1 MTRITGI
8 GKAASVSFAPD
19 APYFAAGAIAGA
31 LDASFSNTASIEI
44 YKIDFT
50 SGDELP
56 LAGSYPSPSNE
67 PFSRV
72 SWGKAGSGTEQFSL
86 GLIAGGLG
94 DGSIGVWNPL
104 SLINGTDEALVHHL
118 KPHTGPVRG
127 LEFNLHSNLLASG
140 ADEGD
145 IHIWDMTN
153 PTEPIHYPPLK
164 SVGSAAQGEIA
175 YLSWNPNQNVHHI
188 LASTSYNG
196 STVVWDLKKQKPAIS
211 FRDPSRSRCSVL
223 QWNPAAATQLML
235 ASDDDSSPDL
245 KLWDV
250 RNTMSPVKEFVGH
263 TKGVIAMKWCPT
275 DSRYLLTCGKDSR
288 TFCWDTVSGEI
299 VSELPAGM
307 NFDLHWYSKIPGL
320 VSASSFEGNVGFYNI
335 EGHRRL
341 NAGEAFVDSVNL
353 RAPNWMKCPVGVSFG
368 FGGKL
373 VSCKLSQSTTNPPTG
388 SSEVYI
394 HDLVTELSLVSR
406 STEFEAA
413 IQDGEKTSL
422 RALCD
427 KKSQESKSEDDREMW
442 GFLKIMFEDDGTART
457 KLVTHLGFVAQTGE
471 VLEELSQEMNSVNL
485 DDRITDEAGSTVDRS
500 LLPTENAE
508 DFFNNIQSPR
518 ADPLPSKSHDTI
530 VGEENLLSNG
540 ETIQE
545 ELDEQVGSDAS
556 SFDDDI
562 RCALV
567 TGNYKGAVSQ
577 CIKANRMADA
587 LVIAHLG
594 GESLW
599 ATTRDQYLKKSNS
612 SYSKVISAMVNKDL
626 TSLVNHRPLDSWK
639 ETLALLCS
647 FAERDE
653 WATLCDSLGSRL
665 MTDGRTLAAT
675 LCYVCAGNVE
685 KTVEIWSR
693 SLNNELEGRP
703 YVDLLQELMEK
714 TIILVFATGQ
724 KRFSAPLSKLVE
736 NYAELLASQGLLR
749 TAMEYLKLL
758 GSEETS
764 QELAILQ
771 DRISLSI
778 EESEAPKT
786 SQYDNSQPS
795 QESAYVA
802 DQSGYG
808 VSSGTQPYYQPQPHE
823 GSSAPY
829 ADNYQHQQQFSGPYG
844 GGYSTPSPY
853 QQAPQQAPSPY
864 QHAPQQAPSPY
875 QHAPQQAPQ
884 QPHMFL
890 PTQTP
895 QVPSTNFPPAI
906 VAQPTVHSFAP
917 SNPPPLRNVE
927 KYQLAPTLGAQLYP
941 GVANTPYQ
949 TVQPSSGPLGSGSVG
964 GGPSQMGSIPGHT
977 ISQAP
982 APIPAQRPF
991 MPGMNNTAA
1000 GFSQRPAMGA
1010 SMQAPSLAQPSQVVA
1025 APAPATPPP
1034 TVQTVDT
1041 SKVPAHQKPVISTLT
1056 RLFNETSEALGGPRA
1071 PPAKKRE
1078 LDDNSK
1084 KMGALFAKLNSGDIS
1099 KNAAD
1104 KLVQLCVALDNG
1116 DFATA
1121 LQIQVQ
1127 MTTSEWDE
1135 CNFWLA
1141 ALKRMIKTRQS
1152 VR

>member
-175 YLSWNPNQNVHHI
+175 YLSWNPNHNVQHI

-196 STVVWDLKKQKPAIS
+196 STVVWDLKKQKPVIS

-235 ASDDDSSPDL
+235 ASDDDSSPSL

-250 RNTMSPVKEFVGH
+250 RNAMSPVKEFVGH

-288 TFCWDTVSGEI
+288 TLCWDTVSGEI

-341 NAGEAFVDSVNL
+341 NAGEGFVDSVNL

-373 VSCKLSQSTTNPPTG
+373 VSCKPGQSANPPTG

-394 HDLVTELSLVSR
+394 HNLVTELSLVSR

-427 KKSQESKSEDDREMW
+427 KKSQESKSEDDRETW
-442 GFLKIMFEDDGTART
+442 GFLKVMFEEDGTART
-457 KLVTHLGFVAQTGE
+457 KLLTHLGFVAQTDE
-471 VLEELSQEMNSVNL
+471 VLEELPQEMNSVNL
-485 DDRITDEAGSTVDRS
+485 DDRITDEAGSTADKS
-500 LLPTENAE
+500 LLPTEDAE
-508 DFFNNIQSPR
+508 DFFNNIESPR

-540 ETIQE
+540 EKVQE
-545 ELDEQVGSDAS
+545 ELDEQVGSDTS

-599 ATTRDQYLKKSNS
+599 ASTRDQYLKKSTS

-639 ETLALLCS
+639 ETLALLCN

-653 WATLCDSLGSRL
+653 WATLCDSLASRL

-714 TIILVFATGQ
+714 TIILAFATGQ

-736 NYAELLASQGLLR
+736 NYAELLASQGLLT

-764 QELAILQ
+764 QELAILR

-778 EESEAPKT
+778 EETEGPKT
-786 SQYDNSQPS
+786 SQYENPQP
-795 QESAYVA
+795 QEPAYSTNFGPDV
-802 DQSGYG
+802 SGYG
-808 VSSGTQPYYQPQPHE
+808 VPNGSTLPYYQPPHPHE
-823 GSSAPY
+823 SP
-829 ADNYQHQQQFSGPYG
+829 ADGYYG
-844 GGYSTPSPY
+844 VGGYPAPSPF
-853 QQAPQQAPSPY
+853 QQAPPAPFPFQQTPPAPS
-864 QHAPQQAPSPY
+864 QFQPQPSFYP
-875 QHAPQQAPQ
+875 PQPNV
-884 QPHMFL
+884 FL
-890 PTQTP
+890 PIQTP
-895 QVPSTNFPPAI
+895 MAPSTNFPPAT
-906 VAQPTVHSFAP
+906 VAQPTVYSFTP
-917 SNPPPLRNVE
+917 SNPLPLKNVD
-927 KYQLAPTLGAQLYP
+927 KYQTTLGAQLYP
-941 GVANTPYQ
+941 GIAANAPYQ
-949 TVQPSSGPLGSGSVG
+949 TVPPSSGPVG
-964 GGPSQMGSIPGHT
+964 GGPSHMGSIPGHT
-977 ISQAP
+977 VSQGP

-991 MPGMNNTAA
+991 MPGGNNTAA

-1010 SMQAPSLAQPSQVVA
+1010 SMQAPSPAQQSQAVA

-1034 TVQTVDT
+1034 TVQSVDT

-1071 PPAKKRE
+1071 AAAKKRE
-1078 LDDNSK
+1078 IDDNSK
-1084 KMGALFAKLNSGDIS
+1084 KMGALFAKLNGSDIS

-1104 KLVQLCVALDNG
+1104 KLIQLCHALDNG